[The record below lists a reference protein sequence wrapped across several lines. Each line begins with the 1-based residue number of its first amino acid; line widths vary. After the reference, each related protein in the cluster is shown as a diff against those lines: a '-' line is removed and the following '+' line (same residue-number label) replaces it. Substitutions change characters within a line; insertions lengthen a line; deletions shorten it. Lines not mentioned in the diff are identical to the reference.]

1 MIQIKIIVFILH
13 DHYMMQCYNTSPTL
27 SSTSS
32 ITSFTIPFN
41 LPSLKISSSSY
52 HDTCVGCNS
61 HNGDDTDLDLDLV
74 PVYFSPITSTHLS
87 LVPSSLK
94 PISLSSNLFYLSSD
108 CGLVSLRYVAVA
120 LVASLTTTSFLSNF
134 LSSTTFSSLPV
145 LDYSFVLYW
154 ISSIVNILDTI
165 CSNSN
170 PNDVSAFVNL
180 HQLHLVLSLESS
192 YFLGCFVIS
201 PISLFP
207 LAFKIYC
214 EFNRIALVLMII
226 LMIMGLCCFLI
237 MSQLPVTNWDSIQD
251 LIQVTRC
258 TILISLSRILK
269 NHLKYSSR
277 S

>member
-145 LDYSFVLYW
+145 LDSSLVSYW
-154 ISSIVNILDTI
+154 FSSKAYVLDTI
-165 CSNSN
+165 SSSFN
-170 PNDVSAFVNL
+170 PGDGSVLVNL
-180 HQLHLVLSLESS
+180 RLVLLLESS
-192 YFLGCFVIS
+192 HFLGCFAS
-201 PISLFP
+201 LTMPLFP
-207 LAFKIYC
+207 LASVY
-214 EFNRIALVLMII
+214 NI
-226 LMIMGLCCFLI
+226 L
-237 MSQLPVTNWDSIQD
+237 
-251 LIQVTRC
+251 
-258 TILISLSRILK
+258 
-269 NHLKYSSR
+269 
-277 S
+277 